1 MNRLSQLFSD
11 DIVFS
16 YGCLDRVVIRGYYPA
31 LQREENIVHFFRDV
45 VGVPV
50 VDSQALASRTTRY
63 RQWVEEYVRDHQIER
78 LAAPKGVKNE
88 DFVVPY
94 YERLGRH
101 EGIACI
107 LTSME
112 QGTTFVSYEPRFPT
126 ENESYRILKRC
137 RKLFQHLY
145 FYVFDPVMGP
155 MSVRVSTY
163 LPFSIQVWLNGHSF
177 VAEQLTRQ
185 GVGFKKVDN
194 AILAVDNVDALRTA
208 AAALTPELIRER
220 CDYWANRLAPQFNE
234 DERDGAN
241 LDHYHYSVAQVE
253 YAYDTIFRD
262 HVPLEAMFRRLAEL
276 GALLGGADRTMTT
289 FGRRIDRRYQG
300 KLMTVLEA
308 ANQGHP
314 VLRAY
319 YHTSY
324 AKLYG
329 KPDEAFLILCLRAE
343 ACIND
348 PYHLGVRRGLEHL
361 PTLIEKM
368 AGTTGRYLDLHADL
382 LDSAVDAGHLAR
394 LAQPTIRGQRRIP
407 GLRLHDDRVL
417 RLLEVLLQ
425 PGGLIADWTTAD
437 LHAHVLARFRLT
449 DQEYRLSQLR
459 YDLWKLRAKGL
470 VERVGTTRRYR
481 LTDTGTRLGVVLI
494 KLRFRLLGPL
504 ATAAAQPPRTHS
516 TTAASAFDAAIRKLD
531 QSLDEVLSALAL
543 RAA

>member
-1 MNRLSQLFSD
+1 MDRLSQLFPN
-11 DIVFS
+11 DIVFG
-16 YGCLDRVVIRGYYPA
+16 YGCLDRVVIRGYYPM

-45 VGVPV
+45 VGASV
-50 VDSQALASRTTRY
+50 VDSGALASRTTRY
-63 RQWVEEYVRDHQIER
+63 RQWVEEYVRDQHIER

-94 YERLGRH
+94 YQQLGRQ
-101 EGIACI
+101 EGIACL

-126 ENESYRILKRC
+126 ENERYRILKRC
-137 RKLFQHLY
+137 RKLFQHFY

-155 MSVRVSTY
+155 MSLRVSTY

-185 GVGFKKVDN
+185 GVGFEKYDN
-194 AILAVDNVDALRTA
+194 AILAVDDVEALQAA

-220 CDYWANRLAPQFNE
+220 CDYWAGRLAPQFSQE
-234 DERDGAN
+234 ERGAAN
-241 LDHYHYSVAQVE
+241 LPGYQYSVAQVE

-262 HVPLEAMFRRLAEL
+262 QMPLEALFRRLGEL

-300 KLMTVLEA
+300 KLMTVLDA

-319 YHTSY
+319 YQTSY

-329 KPDEAFLILCLRAE
+329 KPDEDQHDRGLRAE
-343 ACIND
+343 VCIND
-348 PYHLGVRRGLEHL
+348 PYHLGVKRGLEHL

-368 AGTTGRYLDLHADL
+368 AGAAERYLDLHADL
-382 LDSAVDAGHLAR
+382 LDSTVDAGRLAA
-394 LAQPTIRGQRRIP
+394 LAQPTLRGLRRIP
-407 GLRLHDDRVL
+407 GIRLHDDRVL

-437 LHAHVLARFRLT
+437 LHARVTAR
-449 DQEYRLSQLR
+449 YRLAPGAYRPSQLR

-470 VERVGTTRRYR
+470 VERVGRTRRYR
-481 LTDTGTRLGVVLI
+481 LTTTGARLGVVLV

-504 ATAAAQPPRTHS
+504 ATVAAQPRPRSCTPTNS
-516 TTAASAFDAAIRKLD
+516 FDTAIRNLD
-531 QSLDEVLSALAL
+531 HALDEVLSALAL

>member
-50 VDSQALASRTTRY
+50 VDRKALASRTTSY
-63 RQWVEEYVRDHQIER
+63 RRWVDAYVQDHQIER
-78 LAAPKGVKNE
+78 LAAPRDVKNE
-88 DFVVPY
+88 DFVLPY
-94 YERLGRH
+94 YERLGRQ
-101 EGIACI
+101 EGIACL

-126 ENESYRILKRC
+126 ADQRYRILKRC
-137 RKLFQHLY
+137 RKLFQHFY

-155 MSVRVSTY
+155 MILRVSTY

-185 GVGFKKVDN
+185 GVGFEKYDN
-194 AILAVDNVDALRTA
+194 AILAVDDVGALQAA

-220 CDYWANRLAPQFNE
+220 CDYWATRLAPAFSQE
-234 DERDGAN
+234 ERDGAH

-262 HVPLEAMFRRLAEL
+262 HVPLEAMFRRLGEL

-289 FGRRIDRRYQG
+289 FGRRIDRRYRG

-308 ANQGHP
+308 ADQGHP

-329 KPDEAFLILCLRAE
+329 KPDEVHQDRCLRAE

-348 PYHLGVRRGLEHL
+348 PYHLGVPRGLEHL
-361 PTLIEKM
+361 PTLVEKM
-368 AGTTGRYLDLHADL
+368 AGTTQRYLDLHADL
-382 LDSAVDAGHLAR
+382 LDSTVDAGHLAA

-407 GLRLHDDRVL
+407 GIRLHDERVL
-417 RLLEVLLQ
+417 RLLEVLLH
-425 PGGLIADWTTAD
+425 PGGLLADWTTAD
-437 LHAHVLARFRLT
+437 LRTHVLARYRLT
-449 DQEYRLSQLR
+449 PQDYRPSQLR

-470 VERVGTTRRYR
+470 VERVGSTRRYR
-481 LTDTGTRLGVVLI
+481 LTATGSRVGVVLV

-504 ATAAAQPPRTHS
+504 ATLAAQPRPYSS
-516 TTAASAFDAAIRKLD
+516 TPASAFDAAVRNLD
-531 QSLDEVLSALAL
+531 HALDAVCSALAL